1 MKPRNRNLAVRRVK
15 ASSLVPHPHN
25 WRLHPPGQR
34 QALESVLEEVGF
46 VGTLVAYQLPDGR
59 LQLIDGHLRRE
70 TLGDEEVD
78 VAVVDL
84 SPEEAAKVLATFD
97 PLAAMAEADQRQLA
111 ALLEQVHTQSDAVAE
126 LLARLASESTS
137 ESAAAVQEAR
147 ARSTPV
153 LVERWQVLVDC
164 ADESEQRAVYERLA
178 ADGLRC
184 RLLVM

>member
-1 MKPRNRNLAVRRVK
+1 MGTRNRNLAVRRVK
-15 ASSLVPHPHN
+15 ASSLAPHPRN

-34 QALESVLEEVGF
+34 RALESLLDEVGF
-46 VGTLVAYQLPDGR
+46 VGTLVAYELPDGR

-78 VAVVDL
+78 VAIVDL

-97 PLAAMAEADQRQLA
+97 PLAALAEADERQLA
-111 ALLEQVHTQSDAVAE
+111 ALLEQVRTQSDAVAQM
-126 LLARLASESTS
+126 LARLAA
-137 ESAAAVQEAR
+137 ESAAAVREVR
-147 ARSTPV
+147 ERSTPR

-164 ADESEQRAVYERLA
+164 ANEAEQRAVYERLA
-178 ADGLRC
+178 SEGMRC

>member
-1 MKPRNRNLAVRRVK
+1 MNTRNRNLAVRRVK
-15 ASSLVPHPHN
+15 ASSLVPHPLN

-34 QALESVLEEVGF
+34 QALASLLEEVGF
-46 VGTLVAYQLPDGR
+46 VGTLVAYELPDGR

-97 PLAAMAEADQRQLA
+97 PLAAMAEADERQLA
-111 ALLEQVHTQSDAVAE
+111 ALLDEVQTQSDAVAE
-126 LLARLASESTS
+126 MLQRLACET
-137 ESAAAVQEAR
+137 SAAVRDAR
-147 ARSTPV
+147 EQSTPE
-153 LVERWQVLVDC
+153 LVECWQVLVDC
-164 ADESEQRAVYERLA
+164 ADEAEQRAVYERLV
-178 ADGLRC
+178 ADGFRC

>member
-1 MKPRNRNLAVRRVK
+1 MKTRNRNLAVRRVK
-15 ASSLVPHPHN
+15 ASSLVPHPQN
-25 WRLHPPGQR
+25 WRLHPQGQR
-34 QALESVLEEVGF
+34 AALASLLEEVGF
-46 VGTLVAYQLPDGR
+46 VGTLVAYEQPDGR

-97 PLAAMAEADQRQLA
+97 PLAAMAAADQRQLA
-111 ALLEQVHTQSDAVAE
+111 ALLDEVQTQSDAVAAM
-126 LLARLASESTS
+126 LRRLSSES
-137 ESAAAVQEAR
+137 SAAVREAR
-147 ARSTPV
+147 QQATPK

-164 ADESEQRAVYERLA
+164 ADEGEQRAVYERLA